1 LNKGKI
7 EAMTNQKYL
16 SKLVLWGS
24 ALISLLIT
32 PFSFDPLNVS
42 KFAFLSIFGSAIYS
56 LILTTEGVFKNLHYR
71 WILITS
77 GIFVLLGFIALLATR
92 ANLLQQLFG
101 ASGRHTGFLTY
112 LALTGFMLG
121 AALVSNKFFLE
132 SLSKF
137 LFVSGLVSLSYG
149 LIQVFDLDPLNW
161 TNSFSPVIGFLGNP
175 NFQSSFMAITSTVVF
190 SMILKSSTKLM
201 LKLGYSVY
209 ISLALFSIYKSNSQQ
224 GFLVFGAG
232 FLVVLLFWTKAKFQ
246 SKGLTS
252 AYILTGAGVAIATV
266 LDILQKTPWTSI
278 LYKESVSNRGDLWRA
293 GWRMTLDHPIFGV
306 GFDNYG
312 DWYRRYRDTAAIS
325 ARGVDTISNTAHNV
339 FLDISTS
346 GGILLLIAYLVIL
359 SFALRATFKLF
370 MRTKSF
376 DAPLAG
382 IIGAWFA
389 YLAQSLISINQI
401 GLAIWGWV
409 FSGAIIG
416 YEIVTRVETPVTN
429 RKSVENLGTLLIGGF
444 LGMIIGLP
452 PLISDV
458 VYRNAIDSR
467 QVAAVEKSAYQW
479 PQNGDRMLQVAATLR
494 DNKLNDQALK
504 VARDATKFAPERYE
518 AWQVLGSIPTI
529 PDAEKAQAYAKLKE
543 LDPYNPNLK

>member
-1 LNKGKI
+1 
-7 EAMTNQKYL
+7 
-16 SKLVLWGS
+16 
-24 ALISLLIT
+24 
-32 PFSFDPLNVS
+32 LNVS
-42 KFAFLSIFGSAIYS
+42 KFALLSIFGFAIFS
-56 LILTTEGVFKNLHYR
+56 LIITTEGIRKDLQFR
-71 WILITS
+71 WILNAS
-77 GIFVLLGFIALLATR
+77 GVFALLGLIALLVTR
-92 ANLLQQLFG
+92 TNLIQQIFG

-121 AALVSNKFFLE
+121 AALVSNKPFLE
-132 SLSKF
+132 SLTRF
-137 LFVSGLVSLSYG
+137 LFGSGLVSLTYG
-149 LIQVFDLDPLNW
+149 LIQVFNLDPLNW

-175 NFQSSFMAITSTVVF
+175 NFQSSFMAITATAVF
-190 SMILKSSTKLM
+190 SMFLNSSTKL
-201 LKLGYSVY
+201 LWKLSYTVY

-224 GFLVFGAG
+224 GYLVFGAG
-232 FLVVLLFWTKAKFQ
+232 FLVVLLFWIKAKFQ
-246 SKGLTS
+246 SKAVMS
-252 AYILTGAGVAIATV
+252 AYIFASAGVAIATV
-266 LDILQKTPWTSI
+266 LDILQKAPWTSF

-293 GWRMTLDHPIFGV
+293 GWRMTTDHPIFGV

-312 DWYRRYRDTAAIS
+312 DWYRRYRDAAAIS
-325 ARGVDTISNTAHNV
+325 ARGADTISNTAHNV

-346 GGILLLIAYLVIL
+346 GGFPLLIAYLVIL
-359 SFALRATFKLF
+359 SIAGRAAFKLL

-382 IIGAWFA
+382 VIGAWFA

-416 YEIVTRVETPVTN
+416 YEIVTRTEAQILN
-429 RKSVENLGTLLIGGF
+429 RKSAENLGTMLIGGF
-444 LGMIIGLP
+444 LGMIIGFP
-452 PLISDV
+452 SLISDV
-458 VYRNAIDSR
+458 TYRNAIDSR

-494 DNKLNDQALK
+494 DNKLNEQALK

-518 AWQVLGSIPTI
+518 AWQVLGSIPIT